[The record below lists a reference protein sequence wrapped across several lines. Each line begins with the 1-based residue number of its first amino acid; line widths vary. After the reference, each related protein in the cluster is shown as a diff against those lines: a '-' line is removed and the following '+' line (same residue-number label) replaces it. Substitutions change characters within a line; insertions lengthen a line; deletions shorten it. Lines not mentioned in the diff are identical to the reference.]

1 VDNKWTGKTSS
12 HKDQAVR
19 VSDFV
24 ICRKVYL
31 AGGSSYVSLEA

>member
-1 VDNKWTGKTSS
+1 MSNWMLTVDNKWAGKTSS

-24 ICRKVYL
+24 ICREVY
-31 AGGSSYVSLEA
+31 